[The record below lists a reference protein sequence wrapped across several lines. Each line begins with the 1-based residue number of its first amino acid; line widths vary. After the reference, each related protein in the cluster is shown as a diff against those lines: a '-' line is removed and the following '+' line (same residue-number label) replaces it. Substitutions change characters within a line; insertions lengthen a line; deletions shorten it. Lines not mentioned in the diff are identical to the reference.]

1 MRKRLVF
8 AAIVA
13 CCFSI
18 PALAAPV
25 QPAPPVSAIDPQ
37 ALAAA
42 NQMLTAMGYDRMMQ
56 QTCDALVAQMAPAFR
71 KAIEDKTGQ
80 PADDALINRLTGIE
94 FDFMEKTIVRSPDVR
109 RAIATLYASKFTA
122 AELNHLANLYN
133 DPVMRKWTEVAPDMT
148 AKMFPLI
155 ESVVDSHRDEL
166 EASIKAAVADY
177 YDDAPKPPQS

>member
-1 MRKRLVF
+1 MRKRLVL
-8 AAIVA
+8 ATIVA
-13 CCFSI
+13 CCCSA
-18 PALAAPV
+18 PVAAAPGR
-25 QPAPPVSAIDPQ
+25 PAPATSAIDPQ

-80 PADDALINRLTGIE
+80 PADDALVKRLTGIE
-94 FDFMEKTIVRSPDVR
+94 FDFMEKTIVKSPDVR

-122 AELNHLANLYN
+122 AELNHLADLYN
-133 DPVMRKWTEVAPDMT
+133 DPVMRKWTQVAPDMT

-155 ESVVDSHRDEL
+155 QGVVDSHREEL
-166 EASIKAAVADY
+166 ETSIKAAVSDY
-177 YDDAPKPPQS
+177 YGDTAKPPRS